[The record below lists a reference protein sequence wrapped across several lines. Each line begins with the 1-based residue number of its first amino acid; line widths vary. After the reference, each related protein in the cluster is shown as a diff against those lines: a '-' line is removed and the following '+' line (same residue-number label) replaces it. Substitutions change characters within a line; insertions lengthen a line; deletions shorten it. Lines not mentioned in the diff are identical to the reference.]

1 MQPGEVE
8 SYWIKIRDTSL
19 HPLFPYYKPQTYLYE
34 KTSPSLYITMGKI
47 VNTITDDLVREAEEI
62 ENDPQKI
69 LALIDLI
76 FMYEDNKKVIPS

>member
-1 MQPGEVE
+1 
-8 SYWIKIRDTSL
+8 
-19 HPLFPYYKPQTYLYE
+19 
-34 KTSPSLYITMGKI
+34 MGKI

-69 LALIDLI
+69 LALIGLI